1 MDKNLFIK
9 YLNNE
14 CSPEEVLK
22 VFTWFQERSGNII
35 EKSVI
40 KQVWD
45 EFETTAETLTP
56 DDFELMLD
64 KIHHG
69 INLLES
75 QKNTRKNVYVKNT
88 AFRRTVTFFT
98 KAAAVLFIPV
108 LFTLL
113 YMYSA
118 YRSKQDSYTD
128 NFIELV
134 VPAGSVINTDLPD
147 GTKVWLNQKST
158 IRYPQKFDKDSRKVY
173 IEGEAYFDVKQ
184 EDGKPFIAAVNN
196 IEVMATGTEFNIK
209 SYPEDFSVATT
220 LVSGRVVVMS
230 RAALGAAAK
239 PVCEMYPG
247 QHMSID
253 LKSNQY
259 SLKRD
264 HVENYVSW
272 KDGKLIFK
280 EATLEQILERL
291 GNWNNV
297 EFVIMNKELE
307 NLTYT
312 ATFIDETLAQMLD
325 LLEKAAPVEFRTS
338 RRERMADGTY
348 SKSKIYVSYRKPL

>member
-14 CSPEEVLK
+14 CSPEEVQE
-22 VFTWFQERSGNII
+22 VFAWFRERSGNII
-35 EKSVI
+35 EKSTVKRI
-40 KQVWD
+40 WD
-45 EFETTAETLTP
+45 EFAPPDKTLNA
-56 DDFELMLD
+56 DEFEFMLD
-64 KIHHG
+64 KIHHR
-69 INLLES
+69 INILES
-75 QKNTRKNVYVKNT
+75 QKHRGKKVYIKNT

-98 KAAAVLFIPV
+98 RAAAVLLIPV

-113 YMYSA
+113 YIYSA
-118 YRSKQDSYTD
+118 NKSKQELYTD
-128 NFIELV
+128 NIIELN
-134 VPAGSVINTDLPD
+134 VPAGSVINTELPD

-158 IRYPQKFDKDSRKVY
+158 LRYPQKFDKGARKVY
-173 IEGEAYFDVKQ
+173 MEGEVYFDVKQ
-184 EDGKPFIAAVNN
+184 EPDRPFIAAVNN
-196 IEVMATGTEFNIK
+196 IEVMATGTEFNVK

-230 RAALGAAAK
+230 RSFRGSPSK

-253 LKSNQY
+253 LTSNQY

-264 HVENYVSW
+264 YVENYVSW

-280 EATLEQILERL
+280 EATLKHILERL

-297 EFVIMNKELE
+297 EFVITNKELE

-312 ATFIDETLAQMLD
+312 ATFIDETLSQMLD
-325 LLEKAAPVEFRTS
+325 LLEKAAPVRFRIS
-338 RRERMADGTY
+338 RRDRLDDGTY
-348 SKSKIYVSYRKPL
+348 SKSKIYVSYRRP